1 MGPRGFKVTDERK
14 VVDVQK
20 GRQAEKCQK
29 VQTKVFQ
36 IPHYFKMKQTYITD
50 LGRSE
55 VISSECGAPATLTNL
70 KEILCI
76 TLYDL
81 YGNPQIETS
90 FQDFIDDIY
99 FICPDFPLFY
109 LF

>member
-1 MGPRGFKVTDERK
+1 MKELYNRFGEKRGDQLRVWCPCD
-14 VVDVQK
+14 
-20 GRQAEKCQK
+20 
-29 VQTKVFQ
+29 
-36 IPHYFKMKQTYITD
+36 P
-50 LGRSE
+50 S
-55 VISSECGAPATLTNL
+55 L

-90 FQDFIDDIY
+90 FQDVIDDIY

-109 LF
+109 LFWGYMGVL